1 MNKPRIAHCLE
12 YPIGQ
17 FGGTEILVRELV
29 HGLSENYR
37 IILVSAD
44 DERSIA
50 NSPIRAK
57 LERHVTWNPSAI
69 STSTSAQ
76 LAQSLRDAGVQLAHF
91 HFGGN
96 YAWGNRYFNLCPIH
110 FVDRVGLPCMSTN
123 HGAFSI
129 FDGYCGPQRSV
140 FFKGLLFPPAWLNK
154 VRVVA
159 RLKTE
164 IAVSQHDYRALR
176 RWYPPM
182 RSRFGQ
188 IYHSTLRAADQ
199 PPPVTARKKTIIC
212 VGTIGVRKGQN
223 FLATAFSRLAAE
235 FPDWQLMLIGRHG
248 DAPIVEQVKRTVAD
262 NHLADRILLL
272 DKCSDAEVKQWLK
285 TAGIF
290 AMPSLA
296 EGLGLS
302 LQEALFNGC
311 TCIASAAGGIT
322 DLIEPEAN
330 GLLVEPGNVDQLTAG
345 LRRLMA
351 DEPLRRRLAAR
362 APQSILDKEMTAEKM
377 VEKYDRIYRR
387 ILSP

>member
-29 HGLSENYR
+29 NGLSDNYE

-44 DERSIA
+44 DERSIVS
-50 NSPIRAK
+50 SPIRAK
-57 LERHVTWNPSAI
+57 LERQITWNPSAI
-69 STSTSAQ
+69 SAATSAE
-76 LAQSLRDAGVQLAHF
+76 LAKSLKDAGVQLVHF

-96 YAWGNRYFNLCPIH
+96 YAWGNRYFNLCPIY
-110 FVDRVGLPCMSTN
+110 FVDRLGIPCLSTN

-129 FDGYCGPQRSV
+129 FDGYCGPQRSAL
-140 FFKGLLFPPAWLNK
+140 FKGLLFPPAWLNK
-154 VRVVA
+154 VRVLA

-176 RWYPPM
+176 RWYPPVG
-182 RSRFGQ
+182 SRFGQ
-188 IYHSTLRAADQ
+188 IYHSTLHAADQ
-199 PPPVTARKKTIIC
+199 PPPAAARTKTIIC
-212 VGTIGVRKGQN
+212 VGTIGLRKGQN
-223 FLATAFSRLAAE
+223 FLASAFSRLAAE
-235 FPDWQLMLIGRHG
+235 FPDWRLVLIGRHG

-262 NHLADRILLL
+262 HHLSDRILLL
-272 DKCSDAEVKQWLK
+272 DKCSDPEVKQWLK

-311 TCIASAAGGIT
+311 ACIASAAGGIT
-322 DLIEPEAN
+322 DLIEPDAN

-345 LRRLMA
+345 LSRLMA
-351 DEPLRRRLAAR
+351 D
-362 APQSILDKEMTAEKM
+362 
-377 VEKYDRIYRR
+377 
-387 ILSP
+387 